1 MVIDALKTNAENY
14 PRKCV
19 WKKQKETRVK
29 FNPGF
34 RPSHNWAQKTGL
46 IGFILQ
52 TSNMPENEPFSEE
65 KKTEK
70 ETNCKLK

>member
-1 MVIDALKTNAENY
+1 MDALKTNAENY

-19 WKKQKETRVK
+19 SKKQKETRVK

-46 IGFILQ
+46 IGFILE
-52 TSNMPENEPFSEE
+52 TSNMPENEPFPAE
-65 KKTEK
+65 KKNGK
-70 ETNCKLK
+70 GDKL